1 MDHWRQVLPP
11 VWLDV
16 PYEETVADLETAAR
30 RLVAFCGL
38 EWEPECLAFHEGRR
52 TVRSASL
59 AQVRRPI
66 YKNAVARWKHYEQ
79 ELGPMLA
86 QFPEG

>member
-1 MDHWRQVLPP
+1 MDHWREVLPP

-16 PYEETVADLETAAR
+16 PYEETVADLETVAR

-38 EWEPECLAFHEGRR
+38 DWEPECLAFHEGRR

-66 YKNAVARWKHYEQ
+66 YKNAVARWKNYEQ
-79 ELGPMLA
+79 ELAPMLA
-86 QFPEG
+86 KFPQG

>member
-1 MDHWRQVLPP
+1 
-11 VWLDV
+11 
-16 PYEETVADLETAAR
+16 
-30 RLVAFCGL
+30 VAFCGL

-52 TVRSASL
+52 TVRSASV
-59 AQVRRPI
+59 AQVRQPI
-66 YKNAVARWKHYEQ
+66 YTKAVGRWKHYEQ